1 MTKKIAQSHQPHAN
15 GKHCISIFALNP
27 LPSTVLAAATN
38 PPAFSKRQELV
49 RLREELTD
57 LPQHLTTCWI

>member
-27 LPSTVLAAATN
+27 LPIQITGRDLCGTAWSRTN
-38 PPAFSKRQELV
+38 G
-49 RLREELTD
+49 
-57 LPQHLTTCWI
+57 

>member
-27 LPSTVLAAATN
+27 LPIQITGRHLCGAAGSRAN
-38 PPAFSKRQELV
+38 G
-49 RLREELTD
+49 
-57 LPQHLTTCWI
+57 

>member
-27 LPSTVLAAATN
+27 LSIQITGRHVCGTARSRAN
-38 PPAFSKRQELV
+38 V
-49 RLREELTD
+49 
-57 LPQHLTTCWI
+57 